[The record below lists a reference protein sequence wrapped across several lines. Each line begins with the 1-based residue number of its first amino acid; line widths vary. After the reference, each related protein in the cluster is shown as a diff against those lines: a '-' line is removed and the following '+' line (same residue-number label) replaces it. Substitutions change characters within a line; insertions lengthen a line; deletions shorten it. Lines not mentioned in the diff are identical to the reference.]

1 MGKAECIGKK
11 VLVSGATPFDPQN
24 RIKPLKF
31 AACEATNEQYRV
43 FEAGRAGSRFEL
55 VVTSKSGQTSTLKM
69 PTVDSMDRRAAEEA
83 AKAAVEAE
91 RQAAL
96 VPVAESNKAKGTIVR
111 REVAWKCIDVHAL
124 YQARPELVRV
134 EPNAAA
140 IRSVCF
146 PEMPVPGLKLWWE
159 TKVTARKA

>member
-55 VVTSKSGQTSTLKM
+55 LVTSKSGQTSTLPM
-69 PTVDSMDRRAAEEA
+69 STVDSMDRRAAKEA
-83 AKAAVEAE
+83 AKGDVKTVDKQTIIASRRPPLEAKLAGDD
-91 RQAAL
+91 Q
-96 VPVAESNKAKGTIVR
+96 PVANVNAKDAEDYCKAQRDENGKPGRLPTNDEWEKMADR
-111 REVAWKCIDVHAL
+111 K
-124 YQARPELVRV
+124 
-134 EPNAAA
+134 
-140 IRSVCF
+140 SV
-146 PEMPVPGLKLWWE
+146 V
-159 TKVTARKA
+159 